1 MFLDFLLATIPIP
14 SATSV
19 NGLYRNNKPK
29 TQLYCERYLKVRRYT
44 ILANGHRTFKANG
57 HRMFNASA
65 PEGSLMLSK
74 IVSHWYLDGD
84 RN

>member
-44 ILANGHRTFKANG
+44 ILPNG

-74 IVSHWYLDGD
+74 IVSHWYLDVD